1 MNPRTFDRR
10 FVIVSGKGG
19 VGKSTVSAA
28 IALAAARFGLRT
40 CVLQL
45 NSREAIAH
53 YFDRPPVGFDPVR
66 LSDQLPLYAANL
78 RPEDA
83 LREYGIMKLRFRAL
97 YRLVFENE
105 VMRRLLRMVPGLN
118 ETVLLGKAWYMEN
131 ELYDAEGR
139 PEWDLL
145 VVDAPATGHGVSLL
159 QLPETILGAV
169 PVGPMAEDARQMRAL
184 LVDPRRTSFHVVTLP
199 QELPVNEALELAGEA
214 RRSVGVPGGFLIAN
228 GVLGDTV
235 GDVTAEALA
244 AVSLGIRGDDSV
256 VADSLDAAAS
266 WQRRRADQQI
276 QLGRLR
282 ASSTLPVLELP
293 MLFPGPDLA
302 GLETLG
308 AALAAHMGPP
318 AQRRS
323 ERSPA

>member
-53 YFDRPPVGFDPVR
+53 YFDVPPVGFEPAR
-66 LSDQLPLYAANL
+66 LCDDLPLYAANL

-83 LREYGIMKLRFRAL
+83 LREYGLMKLRFRAL

-131 ELYDAEGR
+131 ELYDAEGN

-159 QLPETILGAV
+159 RLPETILGAV

-184 LVDPRRTSFHVVTLP
+184 LLDPRRTSFNVVTLP
-199 QELPVNEALELAGEA
+199 QELPVNEALELAEEA
-214 RRSVGVPGGFLIAN
+214 RRSVGVPGGFVIAN
-228 GVLGDTV
+228 CVLAESLA
-235 GDVTAEALA
+235 DVTPAFLGSVA
-244 AVSLGIRGDDSV
+244 AGLGGLDA
-256 VADSLDAAAS
+256 VAAASLDAAAR
-266 WQRRRADQQI
+266 WQRTRSDQQV
-276 QLGRLR
+276 QLARLR
-282 ASSTLPVLELP
+282 ASSPLPVVELP
-293 MLFPGPDLA
+293 MLFARPDRA
-302 GLETLG
+302 GLETLS
-308 AALAAHMGPP
+308 AVLAGHMGPP
-318 AQRRS
+318 VRRAGA
-323 ERSPA
+323 RVPA